1 MDDYFKKTLRATG
14 YVALFI
20 VAALVNYGHW
30 WAILPLV
37 AGLMLSVVLLLG
49 WNGFVRSLTP
59 PVEGALAAEVRW
71 RKRFFLFALVKY
83 PLVGLLIWWLTRVW
97 DARSLMVFVAGFAL
111 LQAVIVLRTIGK
123 MLTEGTVRG
132 APAEEKK

>member
-1 MDDYFKKTLRATG
+1 MDEYFQKTLRATG
-14 YVALFI
+14 YVALFV
-20 VAALVNYGHW
+20 VAMLVNHGVW

-37 AGLMLSVVLLLG
+37 AGLALSVVLLLG
-49 WNGFVRSLTP
+49 WNGFVRSLGP
-59 PVEGALAAEVRW
+59 PDRGAGVAERRW

-97 DARSLMVFVAGFAL
+97 EPRSLMVFVAGFGL

-123 MLTEGTVRG
+123 MLTEDKT
-132 APAEEKK
+132 